1 MAIIKAVK
9 NSHSSIKHI
18 INYVTKKEKTIGKKL
33 CSGFNCNIDT
43 ATEEMQIT
51 KKIYG
56 KEGGR
61 TYKHFVQSFPPEEDI
76 TPEKAH
82 DIAKE
87 FVESCSLFK
96 NFEVVYCTHV
106 DKEHIHTH
114 FIVNSVSFVDGHKFQ
129 MSKSDLENMKKLNNK
144 LCIEHNLNVCE
155 IGKTNQK
162 EEKERGRGQ
171 IISYDMNKYQFLKKA
186 ADGKV
191 KSFVQDA
198 AVAVYDAIQDSSS
211 KEEFITIMEKKG
223 YSVDWKDNHKYIV
236 FINQDGK
243 KVRNSNL
250 QKTYGMKIGKDELIE
265 QFNGKLLSKKQEHS
279 KIHRRR

>member
-9 NSHSSIKHI
+9 NSHSGIKHI

-106 DKEHIHTH
+106 DKEHIHNH
-114 FIVNSVSFVDGHKFQ
+114 FVVNSVSFMDGHKFQ
-129 MSKSDLENMKKLNNK
+129 MSKGDLENMKKLNNK
-144 LCIEHNLNVCE
+144 LCLKNGFSICE
-155 IGKTNQK
+155 IGKKKQK
-162 EEKERGRGQ
+162 AEEKGRGQ
-171 IISYDMNKYQFLKKA
+171 ITSYDMNKYQFLKKA

-191 KSFVQDA
+191 KSYVQDTA
-198 AVAVYDAIQDSSS
+198 IAVYDSIQEATS
-211 KEEFITIMEKKG
+211 KEEFLTIMERKG
-223 YSVDWKDNHKYIV
+223 YSVTWRDNHKYIV
-236 FINQDGK
+236 FTNLDGK

-250 QKTYGMKIGKDELIE
+250 QKTYGMNVGKEE
-265 QFNGKLLSKKQEHS
+265 MMEFFNRKLHSKKQEHS
-279 KIHRRR
+279 SRHRKR